1 MGSVYAGSWVY
12 ADDFKMLAPSVKAL
26 EIMVSICQKYAKEY
40 DVIFNDKSQLIV
52 FKATS
57 NSDPPPI
64 IMINDKQVHAVDQIT
79 HLGHN
84 INSNIFKCDTSKFI
98 RDFYSQCNSFL
109 GDFNNT
115 SSHMRNYLFFKYCN
129 SFYGSQF
136 LPVYNDSMNDVFR
149 AWHVAV
155 RRVWRIPW
163 RTHCNLLPH
172 IAGVMPPQL
181 SLVKRTISFTNMLV
195 NSKNKTVKM
204 ISGMG
209 LYGKH
214 SIFGANARHLIAK
227 YELSIKNL
235 TNEWKKL
242 YSNQSNLVRVSEQIK
257 ELCNMRDSFNT
268 CILPR
273 SDAKC
278 IIDMLCTE

>member
-1 MGSVYAGSWVY
+1 
-12 ADDFKMLAPSVKAL
+12 
-26 EIMVSICQKYAKEY
+26 
-40 DVIFNDKSQLIV
+40 
-52 FKATS
+52 
-57 NSDPPPI
+57 
-64 IMINDKQVHAVDQIT
+64 
-79 HLGHN
+79 
-84 INSNIFKCDTSKFI
+84 
-98 RDFYSQCNSFL
+98 
-109 GDFNNT
+109 
-115 SSHMRNYLFFKYCN
+115 
-129 SFYGSQF
+129 
-136 LPVYNDSMNDVFR
+136 
-149 AWHVAV
+149 
-155 RRVWRIPW
+155 
-163 RTHCNLLPH
+163 
-172 IAGVMPPQL
+172 
-181 SLVKRTISFTNMLV
+181 MLV
-195 NSKNKTVKM
+195 NSKKKTVKM